1 MTSFSRTPPEVPIPR
16 SAENKMNLDLEYL
29 QKKLLH
35 LLGIHSPTGYT
46 DPIVRD
52 VCGELDDLGVHYELT
67 RRGAIRATLTGKNE
81 TPARAVVVHVDT
93 IGAMTAQLKDNGRL
107 GIVPVGTWSA
117 RFAEGARVSVF
128 SKGVIYRGTILPL
141 KASGHVYNKK
151 VDTQPVAW
159 NNLEVRI
166 DERVESRRDLEALGI
181 RVGDFIGV
189 DAQAEFLP
197 NGFLVSRHLDNKAGV
212 AMLLTVAKAVTE
224 GKVQLPV
231 TTHFLF
237 TISEEVGI
245 GASAVLHGDVAEMV
259 SVDNGTCAPGQESTE
274 FGVTVAMADS
284 SGPFDF
290 HLTNR
295 LLKLCE
301 DNNIAH
307 TRDVFRYYR
316 CDSASAVEAGNDIRT
331 ALAAFGVDASHGYE
345 RTHIDSLHAIA
356 RMVMAYVQS
365 IPLFHDRGELED
377 NLDHFPS
384 TRKVPVGPLRHEEV
398 SRIAQDAEAD
408 EPAGT
413 REPARAKKGK

>member
-1 MTSFSRTPPEVPIPR
+1 
-16 SAENKMNLDLEYL
+16 MNLDLEYL

-35 LLGIHSPTGYT
+35 LLGLHSPTGYT

-52 VCGELDDLGVHYELT
+52 VCGELDALGVHYELT
-67 RRGAIRATLTGKNE
+67 RRGAIRATLEGKSKA
-81 TPARAVVVHVDT
+81 PARAVVVHLDT

-107 GIVPVGTWSA
+107 GVVPIGTWSA

-128 SKGVIYRGTILPL
+128 SEGVIYRGTILPL
-141 KASGHVYNKK
+141 KASGHVYNDE
-151 VDTQPVAW
+151 VDTQPVGW

-166 DERVESRRDLEALGI
+166 DERVETRRGLEALGI

-212 AMLLTVAKAVTE
+212 AMLLTVAKALTE
-224 GKVQLPV
+224 QKIHLPV

-259 SVDNGTCAPGQESTE
+259 SIDNGTCAPEQDSTE
-274 FGVTVAMADS
+274 FGATVAMADS

-345 RTHIDSLHAIA
+345 RTHIDSLHSIA

-365 IPLFHDRGELED
+365 IPLFHDRGELEA

-384 TRKVPVGPLRHEEV
+384 TRTVPVGPLRHEEV
-398 SRIAQDAEAD
+398 SRIAQEAEAD
-408 EPAGT
+408 EQANAADDNK
-413 REPARAKKGK
+413 PARDKKG